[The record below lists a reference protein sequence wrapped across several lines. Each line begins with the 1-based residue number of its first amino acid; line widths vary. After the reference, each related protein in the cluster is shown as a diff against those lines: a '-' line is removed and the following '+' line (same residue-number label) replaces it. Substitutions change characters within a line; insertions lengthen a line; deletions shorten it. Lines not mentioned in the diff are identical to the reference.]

1 MEAAPEGSAAKAEST
16 AKRTA
21 TSESAS
27 AAECAPAVKP
37 TATAESASAVKP
49 TATVEPASAV
59 KPTATVEPA
68 APAVKAAS
76 SSVKSSTAMPATLR
90 ESRLRR
96 AEKQEREDCQKN
108 YGKGLLHF
116 SPSDT
121 RTRTA
126 RREQNFRI
134 SPLSGR
140 SNNNYILHL
149 CRALNEVV
157 WAARP
162 SAKDRRGPT
171 NHGQPLLYKP

>member
-16 AKRTA
+16 VKRTA
-21 TSESAS
+21 ASESAS
-27 AAECAPAVKP
+27 AAERAPTVKP
-37 TATAESASAVKP
+37 AATMES
-49 TATVEPASAV
+49 ASAV

-76 SSVKSSTAMPATLR
+76 SCVISSTAMPATLR

-134 SPLSGR
+134 RPLSGR

-162 SAKDRRGPT
+162 RAKDRRGPT
-171 NHGQPLLYKP
+171 NHGQPLLYQP